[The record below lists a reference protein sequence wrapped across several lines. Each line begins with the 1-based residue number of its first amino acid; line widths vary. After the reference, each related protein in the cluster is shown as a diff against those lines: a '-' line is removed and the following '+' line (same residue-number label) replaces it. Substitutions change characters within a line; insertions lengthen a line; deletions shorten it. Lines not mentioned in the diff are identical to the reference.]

1 MTRKEYVGMFKI
13 YGLALL
19 CVLPVL
25 IALNLLLDGM
35 VSYWVMVLID
45 CVVIVVAAMLALKI
59 KDKRNARIQQK
70 RAEFEA
76 QQKANSKG
84 NK

>member
-1 MTRKEYVGMFKI
+1 MNRKEYVGIFKV

-19 CVLPVL
+19 CVIPIL
-25 IALNLLLDGM
+25 IGLNLLLNHL

-45 CVVIVVAAMLALKI
+45 CIVILIAAMLAMKI
-59 KDKRNARIQQK
+59 NDKRKARIQQK

-76 QQKANSKG
+76 KQKNNKG
-84 NK
+84 NN

>member
-1 MTRKEYVGMFKI
+1 MNRKEYVGIFKV

-19 CVLPVL
+19 CVIPIL
-25 IALNLLLDGM
+25 IGLNLLLNHL

-45 CVVIVVAAMLALKI
+45 CIVILIAAMLAMKI
-59 KDKRNARIQQK
+59 NDKRKARIQQK

-76 QQKANSKG
+76 RQKNNKG
-84 NK
+84 NN